1 MQFWRLYVK
10 KYERL
15 IHLRKFFVMLGISLV
30 LFAVSS
36 HIPTSVFAQQEISAH
51 AQWGKVA
58 IKETQAK
65 YPQAKILDYLHEGSE
80 VKGDTTIEKF
90 KLWIKLSD
98 KEFGVQVRIK
108 YVTNTN
114 KLVKVEFQEITS

>member
-1 MQFWRLYVK
+1 MPK

-15 IHLRKFFVMLGISLV
+15 IHLRKFFVMLVFSLV
-30 LFAVSS
+30 LFAVSTY
-36 HIPTSVFAQQEISAH
+36 IPTSVYAQQEIQSH

-65 YPQAKILDYLHEGSE
+65 YPQAKILDYLYEGSE
-80 VKGDTTIEKF
+80 VNEDTTIEKF

-114 KLVKVEFQEITS
+114 KLVKIEFREITS

>member
-1 MQFWRLYVK
+1 M
-10 KYERL
+10 
-15 IHLRKFFVMLGISLV
+15 RKFYVMLGFFLV
-30 LFAVSS
+30 LFAVSV
-36 HIPTSVFAQQEISAH
+36 HTPTSAYAQQEIPAR

-58 IKETQAK
+58 VKETQAK
-65 YPQAKILDYLHEGSE
+65 YPQAKILDYLYEGSE
-80 VKGDTTIEKF
+80 VNEDTTIEKF

-114 KLVKVEFQEITS
+114 KLVKVEFQETTP